1 MIHIIAAMTA
11 KNRVIGINNT
21 LPWHYKEDLKHFKEL
36 TTENVIIMGR
46 KTFESIGKP
55 LPNRINV
62 VISRDISYRADGC
75 EVYSSIEEAIKDSQ
89 KHNKEIFIIGWW
101 EIYRQSL
108 GFANILDITLIRQE
122 YDGDTFFPS
131 YTHDF
136 KEIDREELGEF
147 DFVTY
152 KKK

>member
-11 KNRVIGINNT
+11 KNRVIGIDNT

-36 TTENVIIMGR
+36 TTGNVIIMGR

-62 VISRDISYRADGC
+62 IISRDISYIADGC

-89 KHNKEIFIIGWW
+89 KHNKEIFIIG
-101 EIYRQSL
+101 
-108 GFANILDITLIRQE
+108 
-122 YDGDTFFPS
+122 
-131 YTHDF
+131 
-136 KEIDREELGEF
+136 
-147 DFVTY
+147 
-152 KKK
+152 

>member
-1 MIHIIAAMTA
+1 MIRIIAAMTA
-11 KNRVIGINNT
+11 KNKVIGINNT

-36 TTENVIIMGR
+36 TTGNVIIMGR

-62 VISRDISYRADGC
+62 VISRDVSYRADWC
-75 EVYSSIEEAIKDSQ
+75 EVFSSIEEAIRASWKHEKD
-89 KHNKEIFIIGWW
+89 IFIIGWW

-108 GFANILDITLIRQE
+108 GFVDILDITLIKQE
-122 YDGDTFFPS
+122 YDGDTFFPKFED
-131 YTHDF
+131 DF
-136 KEIDREELGEF
+136 QEMDREEFEEF

-152 KKK
+152 KKG